1 MRCKSVSIISV
12 LAGCVL
18 AVSPGA
24 FGQNLSVGVVAGTS
38 LTDDFRTQFFSIRG
52 YPQQDYL
59 QTSGSTS
66 FIGGPMIEWRLPAGF
81 SLEANGLY
89 RGLHG
94 NGPSPFNVV
103 TWEFPVLA
111 KYRFAVPIAKPFIE
125 AGPSFRTAA
134 NLNWANPSH
143 HGFTAG
149 MGLETRLHGVN
160 IAPELRYTRWAV
172 DSNLNSALTK
182 PDQIEVLVGFS
193 ASSGVDSRPF
203 GRLVSFGVVLGTN
216 LTNDF
221 QNVSYPVIVQTALPD
236 GGIQSINATSLN
248 YSGPKSFVVG
258 PMLEFH
264 LPKELSVEI
273 DAVYRPLSST
283 TKTVLSN
290 GETFGPFSSTSRIVT
305 WQFPVLAKYK
315 FSFPFEKRF
324 PKPFLELGPSFRA
337 PQQVNFGWLSNYGI
351 TAGAGLEAHFRAL
364 RIAPAVRYTY
374 WGPDNPRGQSQTIRN
389 EADLLV
395 GFSF

>member
-1 MRCKSVSIISV
+1 MRFKSLSIISV
-12 LAGCVL
+12 LAVCVL

-38 LTDDFRTQFFSIRG
+38 LTDDFRTQFFSSPG
-52 YPQQDYL
+52 YPQVNYL

-66 FIGGPMIEWRLPAGF
+66 FIGGPMIDWRLPAGF
-81 SLEANGLY
+81 SVEADGLY

-94 NGPSPFNVV
+94 NGPSPFSVV

-111 KYRFAVPIAKPFIE
+111 KYRFAVPLAKPFIE

-149 MGLETRLHGVN
+149 VGLEMRLRGVN
-160 IAPELRYTRWAV
+160 IAPEVRYTRWAA
-172 DSNLNSALTK
+172 DNNPNSALTK
-182 PDQIEVLVGFS
+182 PDQVEVLVGFS
-193 ASSGVDSRPF
+193 GNSGVDSRPF

-221 QNVSYPVIVQTALPD
+221 QNVSYPVIVETGLPN
-236 GGIQSINATSLN
+236 GGIQSMKATSLN
-248 YSGPKSFVVG
+248 YSGPKSFLVG
-258 PMLEFH
+258 PTFELH
-264 LPKELSVEI
+264 LPKQLSVEV
-273 DAVYRPLSST
+273 DALYRPLSSAM
-283 TKTVLSN
+283 KTVLSN
-290 GETFGPFSSTSRIVT
+290 GETFGPFTSNSTFVT

-315 FSFPFEKRF
+315 FPFPFEQRF
-324 PKPFLELGPSFRA
+324 PKPFLDLGPSFRTA
-337 PQQVNFGWLSNYGI
+337 QRLNFSALSIYGV
-351 TAGAGLEAHFRAL
+351 TVGAGLEAHFHAL

-374 WGPDNPRGQSQTIRN
+374 WGPDSPRGQTQTLRN